1 MPDDVELLTDAL
13 ASPAGLTA
21 EINGQEVT
29 LRSFDDICEAL
40 GGITT
45 WTQLFNDLL
54 NIAEELSDPTAPVGI
69 SGELVD
75 CIAEAL
81 GITLPTPPPEG

>member
-1 MPDDVELLTDAL
+1 MPNDFELLTDAL
-13 ASPAGLTA
+13 ASPEGLTA

-29 LRSFDDICEAL
+29 LKSFDDICEAL

-45 WTQLFNDLL
+45 WNQIFLALL

-69 SGELVD
+69 SNDLVD
-75 CIAEAL
+75 CISEAF
-81 GITLPTPPPEG
+81 GIPIPQPPPES